1 VLPHPYEFVDAQ
13 NWVSI
18 ILVNEL
24 AESRE
29 HRFVA
34 AVFVELG
41 KKIVEANLGEGPKV
55 SIIQL
60 NLPNRSVK
68 NATTLSLSSEFH
80 GPPCLLK
87 KWFYPSSFFG
97 VTREPGLKGFDYPE
111 VFECLEESFR
121 SCVLSD
127 CKMMRFPRT
136 FDKNEFSQLSGVAVL
151 DFEINFYL
159 ANWVPRAE
167 FLAPPSSASPVERV
181 YFVVVW
187 SASNAVPFSKETFRA
202 TSG

>member
-1 VLPHPYEFVDAQ
+1 VLPHSYEFVDPH

-18 ILVNEL
+18 IFVNEL
-24 AESRE
+24 ADSRE
-29 HRFVA
+29 DRFVA
-34 AVFVELG
+34 AVVVELG
-41 KKIVEANLGEGPKV
+41 KKIMKANLGEGPKV

-60 NLPNRSVK
+60 NLSNRSVK
-68 NATTLSLSSEFH
+68 NATTLSLSSEFD
-80 GPPCLLK
+80 GRPCLLK

-97 VTREPGLKGFDYPE
+97 VTRQPGLKGFDYPE

-121 SCVLSD
+121 SCILSD
-127 CKMMRFPRT
+127 WKMMRLPGAFNK
-136 FDKNEFSQLSGVAVL
+136 DEFSQLSGAAVL

-167 FLAPPSSASPVERV
+167 FLTAPSSASPVERV
-181 YFVVVW
+181 YVVVVC